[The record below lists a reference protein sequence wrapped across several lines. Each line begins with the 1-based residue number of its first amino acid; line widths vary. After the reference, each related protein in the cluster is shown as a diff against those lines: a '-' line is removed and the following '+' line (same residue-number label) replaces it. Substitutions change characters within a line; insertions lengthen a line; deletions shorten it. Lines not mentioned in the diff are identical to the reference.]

1 MNYWEVGFNQ
11 SYRCC
16 SQKVLLISLWL
27 RPNENID
34 YKNHRDWL
42 QIVELITVAKIREQT
57 IKKWLL
63 QTDSA
68 IIVGW
73 GGFAVQ
79 WELTL
84 HLHYCNRVI
93 QRSIQTLQHV
103 TQLKIVHLCWNVT
116 VVVPHLK
123 TMTGV
128 IRNDWEDNSSTA
140 LWLWT
145 NLAGGGGGLNVS
157 HLKSQ
162 HLWAESRGDDGGM
175 LRKYSFE
182 MKSLTFLSAAENALA
197 AS

>member
-27 RPNENID
+27 RLNENID

-93 QRSIQTLQHV
+93 QRSIQTLQHI

-145 NLAGGGGGLNVS
+145 NLAEGGGVSTFPTLKVNIFGQNHEAMMGGCSENVP
-157 HLKSQ
+157 
-162 HLWAESRGDDGGM
+162 
-175 LRKYSFE
+175 LRWKAWPFYQQQK
-182 MKSLTFLSAAENALA
+182 MH
-197 AS
+197 

>member
-103 TQLKIVHLCWNVT
+103 TQLKIVHLC
-116 VVVPHLK
+116 
-123 TMTGV
+123 
-128 IRNDWEDNSSTA
+128 
-140 LWLWT
+140 
-145 NLAGGGGGLNVS
+145 LNVS

-175 LRKYSFE
+175 LRKCSFE